1 MHTCVTLRTVVVLA
15 VLALLAGW
23 AGAQSVPALEN
34 LKSPEELNKAVASLD
49 AALFDAFNHCE
60 VEKFGTF
67 FTDNVE
73 FYHDR
78 DGLSVGKAD
87 LVDSV
92 KKNICG
98 KVTREL
104 VPGTLQVYPLPGY
117 GAVETGVH
125 RFHHPGH
132 DDTEPVGESKFLH
145 VWQCKNGQWKI
156 ARVISYDQH
165 ALVK

>member
-1 MHTCVTLRTVVVLA
+1 MNRIVRG
-15 VLALLAGW
+15 LALLSVIVLLAGLA
-23 AGAQSVPALEN
+23 AGQNVPVLDSI
-34 LKSPEELNKAVASLD
+34 KTPEELNKAVTTLD
-49 AALFDAFNHCE
+49 ASVFDAFNRCE
-60 VEKFGTF
+60 VDKFATF
-67 FTDNVE
+67 FTDDVE

-78 DGLSVGKAD
+78 DGLSVGTAD
-87 LVDSV
+87 LAESV

-132 DDTEPVGESKFLH
+132 DDTEPVGEGKFLH

-156 ARVISYDQH
+156 TRVISYDHH
-165 ALVK
+165 ALAK

>member
-1 MHTCVTLRTVVVLA
+1 MNRIVRG
-15 VLALLAGW
+15 LALLSVIVLLAGLA
-23 AGAQSVPALEN
+23 AGQNVPVLDSI
-34 LKSPEELNKAVASLD
+34 KTPEELNKAVTTLD
-49 AALFDAFNHCE
+49 ASVFDAFNRCE
-60 VEKFGTF
+60 VDKFATF
-67 FTDNVE
+67 FTDDVE

-87 LVDSV
+87 LAESV

-117 GAVETGVH
+117 GALQTGVH

-132 DDTEPVGESKFLH
+132 DDTEPVGEGKFLH

-156 ARVISYDQH
+156 TRVISYDHH
-165 ALVK
+165 ALAK

>member
-1 MHTCVTLRTVVVLA
+1 MNRIVRG
-15 VLALLAGW
+15 LALLSVIVLLAGLA
-23 AGAQSVPALEN
+23 AGQNVPVLDSI
-34 LKSPEELNKAVASLD
+34 KTPEELNKAVTTLD
-49 AALFDAFNHCE
+49 ASVFDAFNRCE
-60 VEKFGTF
+60 VDKFATF
-67 FTDNVE
+67 FTDDVE

-87 LVDSV
+87 LAESV

-132 DDTEPVGESKFLH
+132 DVTEPVGEGKFLH

-156 ARVISYDQH
+156 TRVISYDHH
-165 ALVK
+165 ALAK

>member
-1 MHTCVTLRTVVVLA
+1 MNRIVRG
-15 VLALLAGW
+15 LALLSVMVLLAGLA
-23 AGAQSVPALEN
+23 AGQNVPVLDSI
-34 LKSPEELNKAVASLD
+34 KTPEELNKAVTTLD
-49 AALFDAFNHCE
+49 ASVFDAFNRCE
-60 VEKFGTF
+60 VEKFATF
-67 FTDNVE
+67 FTDDVE

-87 LVDSV
+87 LAESA
-92 KKNICG
+92 KNNICG

-104 VPGTLQVYPLPGY
+104 VPGTLQVYPLPRY

-132 DDTEPVGESKFLH
+132 DDTEPVGEGKFLH

-156 ARVISYDQH
+156 TRVISYDHH
-165 ALVK
+165 ALAK